1 MGVCDDFIREAY
13 GDRNLSADDIAALQR
28 DLRRRAREIRARD
41 PGLSDNDA
49 LATAGNEFASQAEM
63 RALVEKRNTL
73 LGLRRR
79 TEIVSYIRTNFGDK
93 PAEGLKAILVGVQ
106 RGREG
111 ARASAANEA
120 LTLHNQ
126 YQAGLFADVAKV
138 DSGLDLLASGTI
150 DRDIARVLWA
160 LNTPG
165 AKLDG
170 MDVRAIGIGRAIH
183 KWQEIARNNAN
194 TAGAW
199 IGKTPGWVVTQSH
212 DSVRISADKD
222 GWMAMMREHADLA
235 RMMSEQGTD
244 DAEALLNG
252 LWQNLSDGVHLK
264 STTPEKDGKGVR
276 GMARRLSQERVIHFK
291 TADDWFAYNES
302 FGGGN
307 LREAVV
313 GGLQNSARATGLM
326 RVMGPTHEDTFNRV
340 VDELIRDAKAA
351 GKPADEIKSTAARY
365 KSWYLSELDGSLD
378 MPGSNP
384 LASRAASLRALQNMA
399 SLGGSVLSS
408 VGDLGVMM
416 VGAKYAGRNGFEM
429 VANGMSNLFKG
440 APSAERM
447 ALMADLGMA
456 LESMAGKFTTSRFS
470 VDDGAR
476 GMIGQ
481 AQKLFFKM
489 NLQNRWTDSMRM
501 AIAEFLSANLAR
513 SAGSAFD
520 ALNPQLR
527 STLTLYGIDAGRW
540 DIMRKTGLQ
549 DLDGQKFLTPSA
561 MADVDDSL
569 LAGYLKTQGK
579 AASSGA
585 IRELRQEIERQFRG
599 YFTDQNGYMLLTPDA
614 ATRGM
619 MKLGT
624 QRGTYVGEAVRM
636 IMQFKSFALAYSQ
649 RVIGREI
656 RQGGVAGI
664 AGLVMWSTMAGY
676 AAMTLKD
683 LAKGRT
689 AADPTSTETFFK
701 AFTQGGGL
709 GLYGDILASQV
720 VNRPY
725 DAASALLGPTFGDV
739 FGSQGLAGIASRASE
754 GRDPTAAGVRFV
766 QNNTPFLNLFYSK
779 LAMDYLVF
787 WNLQEA
793 MNPGSLARMERQ
805 MQQDHGQQF
814 LISPSRDRFQ
824 PEPVQ

>member
-79 TEIVSYIRTNFGDK
+79 AEIVSYIRTNFGDK
-93 PAEGLKAILVGVQ
+93 PAEGLKAVLVGVQ
-106 RGREG
+106 RGRVG

-120 LTLHNQ
+120 LMLRNQ
-126 YQAGLFADVAKV
+126 YEAGLFADIARV
-138 DSGLDLLASGTI
+138 DSGLDIMASGAL
-150 DRDIARVLWA
+150 DQDIARVLWA

-170 MDVRAIGIGRAIH
+170 MDVRAVGIGKAIN

-199 IGKTPGWVVTQSH
+199 IGKTPGYIVSQSH
-212 DSVRISADKD
+212 DMARIVADKD
-222 GWMAMMREHADLA
+222 GWLAMMRERADLP
-235 RMMSEQGTD
+235 RMMREQGTD
-244 DAEALLNG
+244 DADALLDG
-252 LWQNLSDGVHLK
+252 LWQNLADGVHLK
-264 STTPEKDGKGVR
+264 SPTPEEAGKGVR
-276 GMARRLSQERVIHFK
+276 GMARKLSQERVIHFK
-291 TADDWFAYNES
+291 SADDWFSYNEE

-307 LREAVV
+307 LREAVTA
-313 GGLQNSARATGLM
+313 GLQNSARATGLM
-326 RVMGPTHEDTFNRV
+326 RVWGPTHEDTFNRV
-340 VDELIRDAKAA
+340 VDMLLRDAKAA
-351 GKPADEIKSTAARY
+351 GTDAGDIRATADRY
-365 KSWYLSELDGSLD
+365 KKWYMSELDGTLD
-378 MPGSNP
+378 VPGSNP
-384 LASRAASLRALQNMA
+384 LATWSAGIRAVQNMA

-429 VANGMSNLFKG
+429 VADGLSNMFKG
-440 APSAERM
+440 APDAERM

-476 GMIGQ
+476 GMVGQ
-481 AQKLFFKM
+481 AQKLFFKL
-489 NLQNRWTDSMRM
+489 NLQNKWTDSMRM

-513 SAGSAFD
+513 STDTAFD

-527 STLTLYGIDAGRW
+527 STLTLYGIDSGRW
-540 DIMRKTGLQ
+540 DIMRAAGLQ
-549 DLDGQKFLTPSA
+549 ELDGQRFLTPSA
-561 MADVDDSL
+561 MADVDESL
-569 LAGYLKTQGK
+569 LAGYLRTQGK
-579 AASSGA
+579 AASAGA

-619 MKLGT
+619 MKAGT

-689 AADPTSTETFFK
+689 AADPISPETFFK

-725 DAASALLGPTFGDV
+725 DAASALFGPTFGDV
-739 FGSQGLAGIASRASE
+739 FGSQGLGGIAARAAE

-824 PEPVQ
+824 PEPAQ